1 MFNFGTR
8 LKGLRESRKITQQ
21 DLADLMGLSRATI
34 AGYET
39 SGKQP
44 DQEKTIWLA
53 KYFKVSTDY
62 LLGVT
67 EDPTPFRNVDQD
79 LTNEQD
85 IESQWHA
92 FLESVADEDFM
103 LYKNRKF
110 TDEEKKGIIE
120 DDRKRQLK
128 KQEKVNRFLDF
139 PDEIIDDAYLF
150 AKYANEK
157 RNSDDE

>member
-1 MFNFGTR
+1 MIGFKLRNM
-8 LKGLRESRKITQQ
+8 RESKHMTQ
-21 DLADLMGLSRATI
+21 ADLSKDIGLSRERYNQ
-34 AGYET
+34 YENDRRT
-39 SGKQP
+39 P
-44 DQEKTIWLA
+44 DLDTLLLLA
-53 KYFKVSTDY
+53 KYFNVSTDY
-62 LLGVT
+62 LLGRTNV
-67 EDPTPFRNVDQD
+67 PTPFCNVGQD
-79 LTNEQD
+79 LIDEQD
-85 IESQWHA
+85 IESQWRA
-92 FLESVADEDFM
+92 FLETVADEDFM